1 MHVPAIPLV
10 AAISLGL
17 GTAVG
22 ATGNG
27 GVLMI
32 PALWLLLGVPLRDA
46 MGTVLAASAANGALA
61 AWLYFR
67 RGSIRWP
74 IAIPLCAGALV
85 SGFAGGTINPH
96 LPAPLLIKGLGAVM
110 AASCGWTFLR
120 RGEPAD
126 EARAR
131 RRAPQL
137 FGVGF
142 VSGLAAGL
150 TGAGGPLVSVPL
162 MTALAFPFLATV
174 AASQVLQLVA
184 SASGAAAFWRAGSI
198 DLQMLALIVPLQL
211 LGIWAGVRLAHRID
225 VALARKVLAALGVL
239 VGVVLV
245 WR

>member
-1 MHVPAIPLV
+1 MHVPALPLV
-10 AAISLGL
+10 AVIALGL

-22 ATGNG
+22 ATGIG

-32 PALWLLLGVPLRDA
+32 PALWILLGVPLRDA

-67 RGSIRWP
+67 RGSIQWP

-85 SGFAGGTINPH
+85 SGFAGGTINPY

-110 AASCGWTFLR
+110 AASCAWTFIR
-120 RGEPAD
+120 RGEPAE
-126 EARAR
+126 EARAG
-131 RRAPQL
+131 RAPQL

-184 SASGAAAFWRAGSI
+184 SASGAAAFWRAGAL

-225 VALARKVLAALGVL
+225 VALARKVLAALGVA
-239 VGVVLV
+239 VGLVLV